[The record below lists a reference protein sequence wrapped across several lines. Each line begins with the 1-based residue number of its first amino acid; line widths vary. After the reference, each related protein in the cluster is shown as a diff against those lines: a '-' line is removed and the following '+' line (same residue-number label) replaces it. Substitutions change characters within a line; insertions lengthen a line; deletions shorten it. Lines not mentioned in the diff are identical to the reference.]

1 MLVGRGDAGELKGRG
16 RPECRDGVGVVGI
29 RRAAPVVTSSFDW
42 KKYAGQ
48 TIRVLMAK
56 QPATDFI
63 EPFIPEF
70 EQLTGIKVNR
80 EKLGEDQ
87 QRQKLQ
93 AELTS
98 GMVELDIFGS
108 LTGQQGKA
116 FMQAGRYEVWTLGS
130 RIRATR
136 RADLSEGQSERHFGR
151 AAREQRSP
159 GERRSHRYGLHG
171 GIGHKRH
178 GGRGHPAAL
187 PAQ

>member
-1 MLVGRGDAGELKGRG
+1 MSKDSSTKGTERRIGRRDALKLLAAG
-16 RPECRDGVGVVGI
+16 GVGLAGVRGSAS
-29 RRAAPVVTSSFDW
+29 AATSSFDW
-42 KKYAGQ
+42 KKYAGR

-93 AELTS
+93 VELTS
-98 GMVELDIFGS
+98 GMAELDVFGS
-108 LTGQQGKA
+108 HTGQQGKA

-136 RADLSEGQSERHFGR
+136 R
-151 AAREQRSP
+151 RSTILP
-159 GERRSHRYGLHG
+159 TGTAMFLGS
-171 GIGHKRH
+171 
-178 GGRGHPAAL
+178 L
-187 PAQ
+187 PA